1 MHSFRDMFVATF
13 RGTMHDRCFPQCR
26 ILCADILRTGWQ
38 KGYIDWN
45 RWTDADVAAASI
57 VLDKLRT
64 LPLIRELGEQISVRR
79 HRMPHGYGR
88 RVAAH
93 VESPWPAIN
102 EITSKLGGA
111 VGSRDAAI
119 DMVAGATEPIVNAF
133 GRLLGV
139 WPHTDIRPYLK
150 WSATEIVTLRELHRL
165 AVHSSIKW
173 DKPVSADVLPGRILA
188 HFVRQFRT
196 FSPQKPP
203 VWKESFPAAEFA
215 FWKRVSALPTNHR
228 VIFGCVVWGGMSI
241 GQVAAAF
248 SEQRKN
254 VSIYDV
260 FQSIEAAWVE
270 ILPHL

>member
-1 MHSFRDMFVATF
+1 MQSFRDVFAATF
-13 RGTMHDRCFPQCR
+13 RGTMHDRCFPECR
-26 ILCADILRTGWQ
+26 QLCADILQTGWQ

-57 VLDKLRT
+57 VLDKLRNRQ
-64 LPLIRELGEQISVRR
+64 LIRELSEQISMRR
-79 HRMPHGYGR
+79 SRMPHGYSR

-93 VESPWPAIN
+93 VESPWPALN

-150 WSATEIVTLRELHRL
+150 SPAADIVTLRELHTQ

-173 DKPVSADVLPGRILA
+173 DKPVSADMLPGRILA
-188 HFVRQFRT
+188 HLLCQFRT
-196 FSPQKPP
+196 FSPQNPP
-203 VWKESFPAAEFA
+203 VWKKSFPATEFA
-215 FWKRVSALPTNHR
+215 FLQRVASLPTNNR

-248 SEQRKN
+248 LEQRES
-254 VSIYDV
+254 VSIHDV
-260 FQSIEAAWVE
+260 FQSIEAAWAKL
-270 ILPHL
+270 LPHL